1 MSISRR
7 LLKRIVFLS
16 TWHRYALALVVGLL
30 AALAAWSKSP
40 GAAEAI
46 AGWDGFAL
54 TMIVIGW
61 ARIVTSSPAVV
72 VRVADVQHS
81 SRLILLT
88 VMLGGACASLG
99 AVAFLLATK
108 GGSHTK
114 ALPASALLAAGT
126 VVCSWVLVHTML
138 TMHYAY
144 LYYRTPGSRRVQA
157 RPRGLLFP
165 GQGSPDYLDFAY
177 FSFIIGMTSQVSD
190 VAIASREIRR
200 WALLHGL
207 IAFAFNAAIV
217 AVSVNVISGVFGAG

>member
-16 TWHRYALALVVGLL
+16 TWHRYAIALVVGLL

-54 TMIVIGW
+54 TMIAIGW
-61 ARIVTSSPAVV
+61 ARIVTSSPPLWCGW
-72 VRVADVQHS
+72 RMCS
-81 SRLILLT
+81 IPSRPILLT
-88 VMLGGACASLG
+88 VMLGRRCASLG

-144 LYYRTPGSRRVQA
+144 LYYRTPGSRQGAGQA
-157 RPRGLLFP
+157 PRAAVSRPGLARLPGFRLLLF
-165 GQGSPDYLDFAY
+165 YHWHDFA
-177 FSFIIGMTSQVSD
+177 
-190 VAIASREIRR
+190 
-200 WALLHGL
+200 GL
-207 IAFAFNAAIV
+207 GRGDCFTGDPPLGAAARAHCV
-217 AVSVNVISGVFGAG
+217 CLQCRDCGGQC